1 MKLNF
6 DTYKNP
12 AVKSLGIGL
21 TNRCNLSC
29 PHCYSRNLKM
39 ADMSIS
45 DIKGILNCFPNLQKI
60 NFGTGE
66 SILCPNFLEAMS
78 FLEKNKIKM
87 ALTTNGLTV
96 KHLDD
101 KQIKNFKDVDV
112 SLDFP
117 TAKAHDGWRGI
128 KGTFENAI
136 KAIEKC
142 CKAGVDTSIAVA
154 LMNINYKCLPGFRS
168 ILDRFG
174 ISLRINI
181 YKPVY
186 TDEFELSYGQF
197 WQSIRLLAENFKIVR
212 VSEPILSVV
221 TDITSKGY
229 PCGDSLRI
237 HPDLYATACVYLNP
251 RKAEI
256 KKFDLCKA
264 KPPQFCEKR
273 RCPFLNK
280 CQGGCLG
287 RRILQNQNGAND
299 PDKYCPFVNN
309 REVPNIHFEKS
320 TSKTEFI
327 HANYLCT
334 IIVS

>member
-1 MKLNF
+1 MRLNL
-6 DTYKNP
+6 DTYKNL

-21 TNRCNLSC
+21 TNRCNLNC
-29 PHCYSRNLKM
+29 AHCYSRNLKM
-39 ADMSIS
+39 ADMSLN
-45 DIKGILNCFPNLQKI
+45 DIKGILNCFPNLQKV

-66 SILCPNFLEAMS
+66 TIFCPNFLEVMN
-78 FLEKNKIKM
+78 FLKENKIKM

-96 KHLDD
+96 KYLDD

-112 SLDFP
+112 SLDFS
-117 TAKAHDGWRGI
+117 TAEMHDGWRGI
-128 KGTFENAI
+128 NGTFENAI
-136 KAIEKC
+136 RAIERC
-142 CKAGVDTSIAVA
+142 CNAGVHTSIAMA
-154 LMNINYKCLPGFRS
+154 LMNINYKHLPNFRS

-186 TDEFELSYGQF
+186 TDEFELSYSQF
-197 WQSIRLLAENFKIVR
+197 WQSMQLLAENFKIVSI
-212 VSEPILSVV
+212 SEPILSVI

-229 PCGDSLRI
+229 PCGNSLRI
-237 HPDLYATACVYLNP
+237 HPDLYVTNCIYLNP
-251 RKAEI
+251 KKAEI
-256 KKFDLCKA
+256 IKFNLYKA

-273 RCPFLNK
+273 QCPFLIK

-287 RRILQNQNGAND
+287 RRILQNQNGANG

-309 REVPNIHFEKS
+309 RKVPNIHFEKS

-334 IIVS
+334 IIAN